1 MISFLEFVFSS
12 FLEELD
18 QVFGILL
25 LLLSGTRS
33 NLYQTAFLK
42 HFQVTESTIEHKQM
56 VLYFIT
62 VAATVTMFTWVCPT
76 SFKGVNGVS
85 DIWHWLNSF
94 KVYSFT
100 VCIIIEDNFL
110 VKVPITWYYRSGLH
124 SLYIDLALGLL
135 KS

>member
-42 HFQVTESTIEHKQM
+42 HFQVTKSTIEHKQT

-62 VAATVTMFTWVCPT
+62 VAATVTMFTVQ
-76 SFKGVNGVS
+76 GRRN
-85 DIWHWLNSF
+85 
-94 KVYSFT
+94 
-100 VCIIIEDNFL
+100 
-110 VKVPITWYYRSGLH
+110 RSGW
-124 SLYIDLALGLL
+124 SGQNRTTFFSSWLGNDRLSSQSHGKDRHADIYSHGRAKAYCKHL
-135 KS
+135 